1 MFFFFPTFLL
11 PLIFSLLPL
20 ELDSAL
26 QSRKVT
32 NYFAELFGGSDCGG
46 KSGRF
51 GENGSKNSNGNQTIR
66 KAAPV
71 ENKLVCSLEELYK
84 GSRKNVK
91 ISRIVPDDSGI
102 IQVSIAQDVARK
114 AFVQSVFCR

>member
-1 MFFFFPTFLL
+1 M
-11 PLIFSLLPL
+11 
-20 ELDSAL
+20 
-26 QSRKVT
+26 VT
-32 NYFAELFGGSDCGG
+32 KYFAELFGGSDYGG

-71 ENKLVCSLEELYK
+71 ENKLVCSSEELYK

-91 ISRIVPDDSGI
+91 ILRIVPDDSGYYPNEDPEFDSAYL
-102 IQVSIAQDVARK
+102 VSL
-114 AFVQSVFCR
+114 SL